1 MSALTSMLAQDEKI
15 NKRPTYRSIDI
26 DEIEVNKNNIARI
39 CDIDEL
45 AESIRLYGLM
55 KPLEVYET
63 DEGSYRLLG
72 GERRY
77 TALKKLVDMGED
89 IDTDVPCL
97 VYRRP
102 DRTSVEKLQLIL
114 SNAQREETEE
124 DRISTVKMLLE
135 ILDDDKDL
143 HVEGRKRDWI
153 AQFIGKSPR
162 TVQKYINIA
171 TGKEKPAPEPSP
183 EEKPRGA
190 SSPKTEE
197 GDLQDE
203 KLQQIEEAFSSAFF
217 ANAKAKKKKKGVSV
231 TLSFSDS
238 ESLENAVLML
248 ESMKGGY

>member
-26 DEIEVNKNNIARI
+26 DEIEVNRNNIARI

-135 ILDDDKDL
+135 ILDEDKDL

-171 TGKEKPAPEPSP
+171 TGKEKPEP
-183 EEKPRGA
+183 EEKPRGE
-190 SSPKTEE
+190 SSPKPEE

-203 KLQQIEEAFSSAFF
+203 KLQQIEEAFSSAFS

-238 ESLENAVLML
+238 ESLENAVMML

>member
-77 TALKKLVDMGED
+77 TALKKLVDSD
-89 IDTDVPCL
+89 SDLDTDVPCL

-171 TGKEKPAPEPSP
+171 TGKEKPAPE
-183 EEKPRGA
+183 EKPRGE

-203 KLQQIEEAFSSAFF
+203 KLQQIEEAFSSAFS

-238 ESLENAVLML
+238 ESLENAVMML

>member
-63 DEGSYRLLG
+63 DEGNYRLLG

-135 ILDDDKDL
+135 ILEDDKDL

-171 TGKEKPAPEPSP
+171 TGKEKPASESS
-183 EEKPRGA
+183 GA
-190 SSPKTEE
+190 SSPKTED

-217 ANAKAKKKKKGVSV
+217 ANAKAKKKKRVSV
-231 TLSFSDS
+231 SRFRSAIQSRLKMRS
-238 ESLENAVLML
+238 
-248 ESMKGGY
+248 